1 MANKGRKVVKPYHC
15 GTSAAIRRALSH
27 HSVSEDALLELWRE
41 SSPYC
46 VEAIKADQPSYF
58 SFIDQC
64 IFFAAITPLPS
75 QTALDTAEEKDRSED
90 IASIHANL
98 ARLAAITFPTL
109 PSQTAL
115 DTAEEK
121 DRSEDTASIQA
132 NLARLA
138 LDEGR
143 TPTENDNHVDADP
156 GPHISSLINH
166 TSPYSVSRDDL
177 WSEPPPSG
185 EGWWIESQNLAGA
198 SSCTFEDQTTRYPRD
213 IFDHRREPM
222 PRGAGSP
229 TLGFVFSVPT
239 DMPGEVSIGIALRKP
254 WRRRGFATRALTLFL
269 PIIFEELGYHRAQ
282 ALLLD
287 APELS
292 AARTLF
298 ISLGFTI
305 EGTHRRA
312 LMTPALPGWRNVTY
326 LGMLDTEWVMRPRG
340 GAQDKMAA
348 LWDEMFARQQHER
361 EQLLQLEAR
370 RQAPRKTASM
380 ETIRDKDAAISS
392 EADAVAALFSGILGD
407 GRSEVASCCSSADP
421 FASPPS
427 SPKSTYSWSN
437 AESGSELSA
446 PNSPLLKGKGKARE
460 SMPSDLAG
468 VSGEEYA
475 SDSGSGWDMI

>member
-1 MANKGRKVVKPYHC
+1 
-15 GTSAAIRRALSH
+15 
-27 HSVSEDALLELWRE
+27 
-41 SSPYC
+41 
-46 VEAIKADQPSYF
+46 
-58 SFIDQC
+58 
-64 IFFAAITPLPS
+64 
-75 QTALDTAEEKDRSED
+75 
-90 IASIHANL
+90 
-98 ARLAAITFPTL
+98 
-109 PSQTAL
+109 
-115 DTAEEK
+115 
-121 DRSEDTASIQA
+121 
-132 NLARLA
+132 
-138 LDEGR
+138 
-143 TPTENDNHVDADP
+143 
-156 GPHISSLINH
+156 
-166 TSPYSVSRDDL
+166 
-177 WSEPPPSG
+177 
-185 EGWWIESQNLAGA
+185 
-198 SSCTFEDQTTRYPRD
+198 
-213 IFDHRREPM
+213 M

-229 TLGFVFSVPT
+229 LGFVFSVPT

-287 APELS
+287 TPELS

-340 GAQDKMAA
+340 RAQDKMAA

-361 EQLLQLEAR
+361 ELLLQLEAR
-370 RQAPRKTASM
+370 RQALRKTASM

-392 EADAVAALFSGILGD
+392 EAGAVVALFPGILGD

-437 AESGSELSA
+437 AESGSEMSA
-446 PNSPLLKGKGKARE
+446 PNSPLLKGKGKARQ
-460 SMPSDLAG
+460 SLPSGLDG
-468 VSGEEYA
+468 VPGEKYA
-475 SDSGSGWDMI
+475 SDSGSDWSLI